1 MPAGNLGDPK
11 AEVPRGNQ
19 AGREVAWDHFS
30 CQRSRLPRPVV
41 VARYRGTE
49 TAGPSAKRGDSLAP
63 RGTSEFREVSRPRG
77 ACSVPFA
84 AHTSSSSL
92 RELVSPQI
100 AADHAVRNERRPARD
115 LNDLARMGLLDKRD
129 KRIGR
134 ESKKSSGVSTAG
146 RYSGVL
152 GRLITTTY
160 FARSSSCSTRR
171 PAIPFAVC

>member
-77 ACSVPFA
+77 ECSV
-84 AHTSSSSL
+84 T
-92 RELVSPQI
+92 
-100 AADHAVRNERRPARD
+100 
-115 LNDLARMGLLDKRD
+115 
-129 KRIGR
+129 
-134 ESKKSSGVSTAG
+134 
-146 RYSGVL
+146 
-152 GRLITTTY
+152 
-160 FARSSSCSTRR
+160 
-171 PAIPFAVC
+171 FAVCAKCSSVLEPTATRSPHSYSATATDMEPTGADIIDMLTMHPKERRKVARLLGEIGSGGRGE

>member
-41 VARYRGTE
+41 GARYRGTE

-77 ACSVPFA
+77 ACSVTVA
-84 AHTSSSSL
+84 VCAKVRVSL
-92 RELVSPQI
+92 SRPGRDRL
-100 AADHAVRNERRPARD
+100 AADAHRDGHGDGWADIIDMLTMNPEERRRVAR
-115 LNDLARMGLLDKRD
+115 
-129 KRIGR
+129 
-134 ESKKSSGVSTAG
+134 
-146 RYSGVL
+146 VL
-152 GRLITTTY
+152 GEIEPRVRD
-160 FARSSSCSTRR
+160 A
-171 PAIPFAVC
+171 